1 MNVCYVIIE
10 MLIENISFIFYF
22 SDMLPL
28 PNTTKENYKVLFY
41 RLVEYGTE
49 NVSILCSEI

>member
-1 MNVCYVIIE
+1 MFV
-10 MLIENISFIFYF
+10 S

-41 RLVEYGTE
+41 RLVEFGTE
-49 NVSILCSEI
+49 NVSI